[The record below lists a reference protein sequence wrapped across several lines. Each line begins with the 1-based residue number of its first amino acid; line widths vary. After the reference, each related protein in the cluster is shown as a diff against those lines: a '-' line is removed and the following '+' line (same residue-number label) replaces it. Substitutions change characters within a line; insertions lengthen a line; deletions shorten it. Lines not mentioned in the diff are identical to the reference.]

1 VPHVANLQEFEN
13 ATREAAHG
21 WKLVDVTNA
30 MPEWLASLEQHDAYF
45 AEPEFLP
52 TAPSVVMH
60 MERGNAANLRQQLIS
75 AGTPV
80 KGLFT
85 VMLLSRR
92 YNASSHPTGLYVEL
106 LDYRLEQ

>member
-1 VPHVANLQEFEN
+1 
-13 ATREAAHG
+13 
-21 WKLVDVTNA
+21 VDVTNA

-75 AGTPV
+75 AGSPV